1 MAHSICASFSP
12 ALSTSRFTPSKFRF
26 NARPV
31 LCPVRPTQNQKLKL
45 SLSPRRRSWSI
56 VVNNSLFSLSTPVI
70 KPHDH
75 WATWTALFSF
85 AAFGIWSE
93 KTKWGSALSGALVS
107 ILIGLAASSAGLI
120 PSDAPAYG
128 VVLQYL
134 LPVAVPLL
142 LLGADLRRVI
152 RSTGSLLLAFLL
164 GSVATAIG
172 TIVAYLLVPMR
183 SLGQD
188 SWKIAAALMSSYI
201 GGTVNYVAVSD
212 ALGTSSSVV
221 AAGVAADNVI
231 CALYFTLLF
240 ALASKILPESVSS
253 PTDCQRDSNS
263 SSGEKLVIT
272 HSAMALAIAL
282 TICKAGSGFSSL
294 LGIQGG
300 TLPCVTAIVVSLATL
315 FPSQLGKIAPS
326 AEAIALILMQVFFSV
341 VGASGNI
348 SDAITKAPEI
358 FLFTFVQVLV
368 HLFITLGI
376 GKLLGVDKKLLLIGS
391 NANVG
396 GPTTACAMATAKG
409 WSSLVVPGVLAG
421 IFGISIAT
429 FIGIGFGLFFLKNMY
444 LRLS

>member
-12 ALSTSRFTPSKFRF
+12 ALSIPRFTSHTAWF
-26 NARPV
+26 NTRPV
-31 LCPVRPTQNQKLKL
+31 LRPVRTAQKL
-45 SLSPRRRSWSI
+45 SISPRRPI
-56 VVNNSLFSLSTPVI
+56 LVVKSAFPLSTPVI
-70 KPHDH
+70 KPNDH
-75 WATWTALFSF
+75 WSTWAVLFSI

-93 KTKWGSALSGALVS
+93 RTKWGSALSGALVS
-107 ILIGLAASSAGLI
+107 ILIGLAASSAGFI

-128 VVLQYL
+128 VVFGYL

-152 RSTGSLLLAFLL
+152 KSTGALLLAFLL
-164 GSVATAIG
+164 GSAATTIG
-172 TIVAYLLVPMR
+172 TVTAYLLVPMR

-201 GGTVNYVAVSD
+201 GGTVNYVAVSE
-212 ALGTSSSVV
+212 ALGTSASVV

-240 ALASKILPESVSS
+240 ALATKIPPESVSS
-253 PTDCQRDSNS
+253 PKDCTRDSGYS
-263 SSGEKLVIT
+263 PGEKLVAT
-272 HSAMALAIAL
+272 HSAMAIAIAL
-282 TICKAGSGFSSL
+282 AICKAGAGLSTL

-300 TLPCVTAIVVSLATL
+300 TLPCVTAIVVSLATI

-326 AEAIALILMQVFFSV
+326 AEAVALILMQVFFSV

-348 SDAITKAPEI
+348 SEAITKAPEI
-358 FLFTFVQVLV
+358 FLFAFVQVLV
-368 HLFITLGI
+368 HLLITLGI
-376 GKLLGVDKKLLLIGS
+376 GKFLGVDKKLLLIGS

-429 FIGIGFGLFFLKNMY
+429 FLGVGFGLFVLKTMH